1 MALTSSLMP
10 SFRCS
15 LWLFSC
21 KCGKMTALNSARFCF
36 AYGYWIMK
44 LWRCHSF
51 FGVLF
56 FLFGF
61 FFPQRNREEVSRQI
75 YRACDGRFIGHVMRT
90 CTCCRAVVTSS
101 VPVPL
106 RFGED
111 CFSLFLVCPSLLMQR
126 REMQRNNE
134 LSLSCNWN
142 VKAAVILF

>member
-10 SFRCS
+10 SFHCS
-15 LWLFSC
+15 LRLFSC
-21 KCGKMTALNSARFCF
+21 NVERWRLWILQDFALLMDIELWSYEAAIVFFGFCF
-36 AYGYWIMK
+36 FYLI
-44 LWRCHSF
+44 
-51 FGVLF
+51 
-56 FLFGF
+56 

-75 YRACDGRFIGHVMRT
+75 YRACDGIFIGHVMRT

-126 REMQRNNE
+126 REIQRNNK

-142 VKAAVILF
+142 VKAAVIPS